1 MPPSKAKPSE
11 IAAEA
16 KKKFIPYIRA
26 TLNDKWPATSF
37 LCYSE
42 SIEAES
48 SRKENSH
55 HCRFA
60 FYEMDPIDLAL
71 DWAEPDEPIPVVMP
85 ANDKRPGGDWEAGV
99 MSPEECLCRR
109 SNLIATLTTPG
120 EGSSVS
126 SNYPMPPSTG
136 IYSGNV
142 VVFRDGP
149 EKYTPWPEYKALP
162 IISICPVKR
171 PKLNSSKSK
180 YSFKAEEDLMRDKI
194 RTALRIAV
202 YYKHVNLVI
211 GTFGLG
217 PGFSNPTEEVAL
229 MWRDAFLKD
238 PEFVGHFRDV
248 VFAFEAPEGPA
259 TSSSSSKGSSS
270 KSSSKSSSSSSKKS
284 SSSSS
289 SSSKSGVAADLDIF
303 RHVFK
308 PANVHNAF
316 KTPMPSSY
324 SPSTSEVY

>member
-1 MPPSKAKPSE
+1 MPPSKLKPSE

-16 KKKFIPYIRA
+16 KKKFIPYILA
-26 TLNDKWPATSF
+26 TMNDKWPASSY

-42 SIEAES
+42 SIEAQPP
-48 SRKENSH
+48 KGNAQI
-55 HCRFA
+55 CRFA

-71 DWAEPDEPIPVVMP
+71 DWAEPGDAPIPVIMP

-120 EGSSVS
+120 EGSCVP
-126 SNYPMPPSTG
+126 SNYPMPSSTG

-149 EKYTPWPEYKALP
+149 EKYTPWPEYKSLP
-162 IISICPVKR
+162 IISVCPVKR
-171 PKLNSSKSK
+171 PKLNPEKTK
-180 YSFKAEEDLMRDKI
+180 YSFKDERELMRDKI

-202 YYKHVNLVI
+202 YYKHINLVI

-217 PGFSNPTEEVAL
+217 PGFCNPTEEVAL

-238 PEFVGHFRDV
+238 PEFMGHFRDV
-248 VFAFEAPEGPA
+248 VFAFEAPEGPG
-259 TSSSSSKGSSS
+259 TPTSSSSKGSSS
-270 KSSSKSSSSSSKKS
+270 KSSSKSTSKSSSKS

-289 SSSKSGVAADLDIF
+289 KRTDLDVF

-316 KTPMPSSY
+316 KTPMANSCEPSS
-324 SPSTSEVY
+324 SEVY